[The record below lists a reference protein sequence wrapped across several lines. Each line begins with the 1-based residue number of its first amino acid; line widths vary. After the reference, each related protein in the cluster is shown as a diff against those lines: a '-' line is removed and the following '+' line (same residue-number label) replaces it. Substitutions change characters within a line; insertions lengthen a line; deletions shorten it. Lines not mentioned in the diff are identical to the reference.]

1 MPDFLDAFEDLM
13 TGLGAAQLK
22 DGLTIEELAIKTGRD
37 VGWVREKLRL
47 LAAAGRLIVG
57 RKKQMGL
64 DGRSVMAPAYKIG
77 SAKARGKGG

>member
-13 TGLGAAQLK
+13 TGLGAEQLK
-22 DGLTIEELAIKTGRD
+22 DGLTVEELAIKTGRD

-64 DGRSVMAPAYKIG
+64 DGRNAMVPAYKIAP
-77 SAKARGKGG
+77 AKKGG